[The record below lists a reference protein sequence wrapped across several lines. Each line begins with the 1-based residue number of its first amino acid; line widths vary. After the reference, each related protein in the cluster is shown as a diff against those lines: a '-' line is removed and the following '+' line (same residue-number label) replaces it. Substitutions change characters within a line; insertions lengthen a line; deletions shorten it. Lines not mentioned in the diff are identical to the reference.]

1 MFPRTHLSRY
11 SLDAMLPWFKPLHLL
26 SLPGLAGPACPRE
39 LLEADWVRQFGPVSG
54 ADTAGLK
61 ELDRLLG
68 QWQQWLEGQRG
79 SGRLESFKSG
89 IKPPPDLEKIRNLI
103 KEVRAYGQG
112 AAPEQ
117 VNQAP
122 PDMIPALL
130 LRLAHFQDR
139 QEAEMEGIL
148 SQVQGR
154 RSMMTKALG
163 LEEPDAE
170 PADYAQVAEA
180 PLPPL
185 GLGLDDDQAMALRL
199 SSWASLVGGTI
210 PEDGWL
216 VTDSP
221 ATAAMLMERANSRL
235 SPLAKEPR
243 SPAGALDLSRIMLAP
258 ADSDRPQAQVVL
270 QLVLPSLLETG
281 PPDLVQAMAKLGQ
294 TGGLEE
300 VRSSIKQIL
309 TSLSGESW
317 DGGLRSSL
325 QEMASQAQAKAKQA
339 FDDAGLEP
347 GPAPATLSLVA
358 FPGLD
363 KSRLM
368 DLMKDDWR
376 KCLGKMPQMQDW
388 PQGWPPGSCP
398 LLVIAPIS

>member
-1 MFPRTHLSRY
+1 MFPRTHLSR
-11 SLDAMLPWFKPLHLL
+11 SGLKAMLPWFKPLHLL
-26 SLPGLAGPACPRE
+26 SLPGLAGPACPPE
-39 LLEADWVRQFGPVSG
+39 LLEADWVRQFEPVSG
-54 ADTAGLK
+54 AGAADLK

-79 SGRLESFKSG
+79 SGRLESFKAG

-112 AAPEQ
+112 AVPEQ

-139 QEAEMEGIL
+139 QESEMEGIL

-185 GLGLDDDQAMALRL
+185 GLDDDQAMALRL
-199 SSWASLVGGTI
+199 SSWASLAGGAI

-216 VTDSP
+216 ATDSP
-221 ATAAMLMERANSRL
+221 AVAAMLMERANSRL

-243 SPAGALDLSRIMLAP
+243 SPAGALDFSRIMLAP
-258 ADSDRPQAQVVL
+258 ADPDRPQAQVVL
-270 QLVLPSLLETG
+270 QLVLPGLLETG

-300 VRSSIKQIL
+300 VRSGIREIL
-309 TSLSGESW
+309 TSLSGEPW

-325 QEMASQAQAKAKQA
+325 REMASQAEAKAKQA
-339 FDDAGLEP
+339 FDDVGFDP
-347 GPAPATLSLVA
+347 DPAPTSLSLVA

-363 KSRLM
+363 RSRLV

-376 KCLGKMPQMQDW
+376 HCLEKLPQMQDW